1 MKKLPAVDVA
11 IIGAGWTGLTMAK
24 ELATRTGLKI
34 LVLERGGPRETRD
47 YLDNMDELDYAVR
60 LRMMQ
65 PIRDETVTF
74 RHAPRDRALPVRQY
88 GSFLPGT
95 GVGGSGEHW
104 SGISYRYYPHD
115 FRRLSHIVEK
125 YGHSRLPEDCTVRDW
140 PITYGDLEPYYER
153 AERLMG
159 ISGKAG
165 NLNGRRIDGG
175 NVFEGPRQSEYPTPP
190 MKMPHLAALF
200 REAAQTLG
208 YHPFPL
214 PAATTSVPYTN
225 PDGVRRAGCSFCG
238 YCERFGCM
246 VGAKAQPTNTLMP
259 ILAHHPNF
267 ELRTGAWVRRIV
279 VEGRL
284 AQGVQYADARG
295 EECLQPAG
303 LVFLAS
309 WTLNNTRLLLLSRI
323 GEPYDPD
330 TGRGTLGSNL
340 THQVTVP
347 AATVFFDK
355 PLNSFMGAGSAGVA
369 IGDFDA
375 LDHSH
380 LDFVTGGALYTVCY
394 GTRPIAN
401 FGALPPSVHGPN
413 WGSEWKKA
421 ALNFYDR
428 TGSVRFYGEHLAYR
442 ANYMDLDTVYKDRW
456 GDPLLRMTLDWHEN
470 ERRLVDYITPRAL
483 EIAKALGAVE
493 TAPFTGLKRYDA
505 TRYQGTHVQGGTI
518 VGANETQSVVNRYL
532 QHWRVANL
540 FVLGASAFPQNPSGN
555 PTLTA
560 VALTYRT
567 ADAVVEK
574 FLKHPG
580 DLA

>member
-1 MKKLPAVDVA
+1 MKRLPAVHVA

-34 LVLERGGPRETRD
+34 LVLERGGPRKTRD

-74 RHAPRDRALPVRQY
+74 RHTPRDRALPVRQY

-104 SGISYRYYPHD
+104 SGISYRYYSHD

-200 REAAQTLG
+200 REAAHTLG

-225 PDGVRRAGCSFCG
+225 PDGVARAGCSFCG

-284 AQGVQYADARG
+284 AQGVQYTDARG
-295 EECLQPAG
+295 EEYLQPAG

-323 GEPYDPD
+323 GEPYDPE
-330 TGRGTLGSNL
+330 TRRGTLGSNL

-401 FGALPPSVHGPN
+401 FGALPPSVRGPT
-413 WGSEWKKA
+413 WGSAWKKE
-421 ALNFYDR
+421 ALRYYDR
-428 TGSVRFYGEHLAYR
+428 TGSLRFYGEHLAYR
-442 ANYMDLDTVYKDRW
+442 ANYTDLDPVYKDRW

-483 EIAKALGAVE
+483 EIASAMGAVE
-493 TAPFTGLKRYDA
+493 AAPFTGLKRYDA

-518 VGANETQSVVNRYL
+518 LGANETQSVVNRYL

>member
-1 MKKLPAVDVA
+1 MKRLPPVDAVIV
-11 IIGAGWTGLTMAK
+11 GAGWTGLTMAK
-24 ELATRTGLKI
+24 ELATRTGLKV
-34 LVLERGGPRETRD
+34 LVLERGGTRHTRD
-47 YLDNMDELDYAVR
+47 YLDDMDELDYAIR

-74 RHAPRDRALPVRQY
+74 RHTPRDRALPVRQY

-95 GVGGSGEHW
+95 GVGGAGEHW

-115 FRRLSHIVEK
+115 FRRLSLMVEK
-125 YGHSRLPEDCTVRDW
+125 YGRDRVPQDCTARDW
-140 PITYGDLEPYYER
+140 PLSYDDLEPYYER
-153 AERLMG
+153 AERMMG

-165 NLNGRRIDGG
+165 NLRGRKIPGG
-175 NVFEGPRQSEYPTPP
+175 NIFEGARRSEYPAPP
-190 MKMPHLAALF
+190 MKMPHLASLF
-200 REAAQTLG
+200 HDAANSLG

-225 PDGVRRAGCSFCG
+225 PDGVSRAGCSFCG

-259 ILAHHPNF
+259 VLARRRNF
-267 ELRTGAWVRRIV
+267 ELRTGAWVRRII
-279 VEGRL
+279 VEGRQ
-284 AQGVQYADARG
+284 AQAVQYTGADG

-303 LVFLAS
+303 MVFLAS

-323 GEPYDPD
+323 GLPYDPE
-330 TGRGTLGSNL
+330 TRRGTVGANL
-340 THQVTVP
+340 THQVTVH

-369 IGDFDA
+369 IGDFDD
-375 LDHSH
+375 LDHSG

-394 GTRPIAN
+394 GTRPIAS
-401 FGALPPSVHGPN
+401 FGAVPPSFQGRN
-413 WGSEWKKA
+413 WGSAWKSA
-421 ALNFYDR
+421 ALHYYDR
-428 TGSVRFYGEHLAYR
+428 TGLVRFYGEHLAYR
-442 ANYMDLDTVYKDRW
+442 ANYMDLDPVYKDRW
-456 GDPLLRMTLDWHEN
+456 GEPLLRITLDWDGN
-470 ERRLVDYITPRAL
+470 ERRMVSHITPRAV
-483 EIAKALGAVE
+483 EIARAMGAVE
-493 TAPFTGLKRYDA
+493 VHPFSGLKRYDA
-505 TRYQGTHVQGGTI
+505 TRYQGTHIQGGTI
-518 VGANETQSVVNRYL
+518 LGANETDSVVNRYL

>member
-1 MKKLPAVDVA
+1 VKKLPAVDVA

-34 LVLERGGPRETRD
+34 LVLERGGPRKTRD

-74 RHAPRDRALPVRQY
+74 RHTPRDRALPVRQY
-88 GSFLPGT
+88 GAFLPGT

-115 FRRLSHIVEK
+115 FRRLSHIVER
-125 YGHSRLPEDCTVRDW
+125 YGRNRLPEDCAVRDW
-140 PITYGDLEPYYER
+140 PITYDDLEPFYDR

-165 NLNGRRIDGG
+165 NLNGHKIDGG

-200 REAAQTLG
+200 HEAAHTFG
-208 YHPFPL
+208 YYPFPL

-225 PDGVRRAGCSFCG
+225 PDGVARAGCSFCG

-259 ILAHHPNF
+259 ILAHRPNF
-267 ELRTGAWVRRIV
+267 ELRTGARVRRIV
-279 VEGRL
+279 VDGAR
-284 AQGVQYADARG
+284 AQGVQYTDARG
-295 EECLQPAG
+295 EEFFQPAG

-323 GEPYDPD
+323 GEPYDPE
-330 TGRGTLGSNL
+330 TGRGTVGSNL

-355 PLNSFMGAGSAGVA
+355 PLNGFMGAGSAGVA

-401 FGALPPSVHGPN
+401 FGALPPSIRGPN
-413 WGSEWKKA
+413 WGTAWKQA
-421 ALNFYDR
+421 ALHYYDR
-428 TGSVRFYGEHLAYR
+428 TGSVRFYGEHLPYR
-442 ANYMDLDTVYKDRW
+442 ANYMDLDPVYTDRW
-456 GDPLLRMTLDWHEN
+456 GDPLVRLTLDWHEN
-470 ERRLVDYITPRAL
+470 ERRLVDYITPRAV
-483 EIAKALGAVE
+483 EIGRAMGAVE

-518 VGANETQSVVNRYL
+518 LGANETQSVVNRYL

-540 FVLGASAFPQNPSGN
+540 FVLGASVFPQNPSGN